1 MLTFIAGDHYSF
13 TDFPYLSPL
22 LSWNIDIDHFH
33 EVMNKYI
40 LAFFDQY
47 VKGEAPDPLLRKEII
62 EDQFYYFEANIKND

>member
-40 LAFFDQY
+40 LAF
-47 VKGEAPDPLLRKEII
+47 
-62 EDQFYYFEANIKND
+62 

>member
-13 TDFPYLSPL
+13 TDFLLSPL

-40 LAFFDQY
+40 LAF
-47 VKGEAPDPLLRKEII
+47 LI
-62 EDQFYYFEANIKND
+62 NM